1 MDGSNEI
8 SPTTVAVELTKNQ
21 TKRAKFNTLT
31 DREKRLLQL
40 FLDKPLGVTRKE
52 AEPIVG
58 TTYAPNVVKS
68 IRDNLG
74 LTIHCPLISTSDR
87 DGNKCTYGVYSLAS
101 ESRAKALAL
110 LGGGN
115 G

>member
-8 SPTTVAVELTKNQ
+8 SPTAGTVELTENQ
-21 TKRAKFNTLT
+21 TKSTKFNTLT
-31 DREKRLLQL
+31 EREKRLLQL
-40 FLDKPLGVTRKE
+40 FLDKPQGVTRKE

-68 IRDNLG
+68 MRDNLG
-74 LTIHCPLISTSDR
+74 LIIHCPLISTRDR
-87 DGNKCTYGVYSLAS
+87 DGNKCTYGVYSLDS
-101 ESRAKALAL
+101 ESRPKAEAL
-110 LGGGN
+110 LVGCN